1 MYEYETSKL
10 LKIYAKIRS
19 MRTKRVD
26 IEIIDSI
33 IYLIK
38 TINDEHLNGSLIV
51 VEGKRDREALIQ
63 LGYIGEIFT
72 LCHNQ
77 SLSTLMITAESYRK
91 VILMLDLD
99 HEGRTMTKKVVSNLA
114 KKNISTDLFYR
125 KRLSTATKGEVK
137 CIQELLRYSEL
148 IDDSVISR

>member
-1 MYEYETSKL
+1 M
-10 LKIYAKIRS
+10 
-19 MRTKRVD
+19 
-26 IEIIDSI
+26 
-33 IYLIK
+33 IK
-38 TINDEHLNGSLIV
+38 
-51 VEGKRDREALIQ
+51 
-63 LGYIGEIFT
+63 
-72 LCHNQ
+72 
-77 SLSTLMITAESYRK
+77 AESYRK

-125 KRLSTATKGEVK
+125 KRLFTATKGEVK